1 MKKQGQEPSL
11 FELPHDGTE
20 FKKNT
25 INKPNNATVNIN
37 KLTPDKTFGGLI
49 FSGDVLLNKLEVKI
63 VNTTEFQRL
72 RKIKQLSTTYLVYPS
87 AIHTRFEHS
96 LGVLKIADTIIN
108 KIRNNRHSNEGEK
121 TITEEGEQIIRLMA
135 LLHDIG
141 HMPFGHTI
149 EDEFGVFSSHDRDI
163 ERWEYF
169 LGQNST
175 IGKLI
180 TNYWGKD
187 FHKRFYSLIKCD
199 KDFTGMEND
208 AFMYDIVSNTVCAD
222 LLDYLTRDCTHTN
235 LKLEY
240 HPRFLDYFY
249 IKKITNE
256 KTGVKEKRIVI
267 RVYKSNR
274 KELRKDTVSELI
286 QLLRNRY
293 YLGERVYYHHTK
305 IKMGALIAGAVLR
318 AHQAGLFSR
327 LKNQKSLYQI
337 HTMGDEEL
345 VLFLKSSPKTGR
357 DKEKL
362 LKIEGAKRLA
372 EMYDDRIIYKEIA
385 CKNKHI
391 LNIHNEFDTPYLSTG
406 EFDKVRNRHAVT
418 LFHKFINKGSSLKR
432 LEIEDKICEYLP
444 EMKSGDLLI
453 YCPNFD
459 MAMKLAKVKISNENL
474 VVTELKDFN
483 DQTIKEE
490 CKSILSKHQDLWAIR
505 VFIHPKFIDKKHE
518 DYKVEYSEYIKI
530 IHNYLEANVF
540 ARDETEEDRYGEQF
554 WTNYITFLLSEIT
567 KKSENKNDFDETY
580 RKVSELSK
588 ELQSATS
595 STRKFR
601 DIQKMIQA
609 KFNLN

>member
-1 MKKQGQEPSL
+1 MDKQESL
-11 FELPHDGTE
+11 FDLPETDRNVAQNDE
-20 FKKNT
+20 KKDL
-25 INKPNNATVNIN
+25 K

-49 FSGDVLLNKLEVKI
+49 FSGDVLLNKLEVNI
-63 VNTTEFQRL
+63 VNTADFQRL

-96 LGVLKIADTIIN
+96 LGVLKIAETIIN
-108 KIRNNRHSNEGEK
+108 KIKKNRHSKGDEK
-121 TITEEGEQIIRLMA
+121 KITAKEEQIIRLMA

-149 EDEFGVFSSHDRDI
+149 EDEFGVFHSHDRDM
-163 ERWEYF
+163 ERWQYF
-169 LGQNST
+169 LGEKST

-180 TNYWGKD
+180 IDYWDKE
-187 FHKRFYSLIKCD
+187 FHERFYRLITCD
-199 KDFTGMEND
+199 KNFKDIGND
-208 AFMYDIVSNTVCAD
+208 AYMYDIVSNTVCAD

-249 IKKITNE
+249 IKKITSE
-256 KTGVKEKRIVI
+256 ETGVEEKRIVI

-318 AHQAGLFSR
+318 AHQANSFGKI
-327 LKNQKSLYQI
+327 KNSKSLYQI
-337 HTMGDEEL
+337 HLMGDEEL
-345 VLFLKSSPKTGR
+345 VLFLKSLSKRGK

-372 EMYDDRIIYKEIA
+372 EMFDNRVIYKEIA
-385 CKNKHI
+385 YKNKQE
-391 LNIHNEFDTPYLSTG
+391 LNIHNEFDTPYISKG
-406 EFDKVRNRHAVT
+406 QFEKARNRHAVS
-418 LFHKFINKGSSLKR
+418 LFHKFIEKGSCKTR

-444 EMKSGDLLI
+444 DMQSGDLLI

-459 MAMKLAKVKISNENL
+459 MAMKLARVKVSNNYH
-474 VVTELKDFN
+474 VVSELKDFN

-490 CKSILSKHQDLWAIR
+490 CKSILCKHQDLWAIR
-505 VFIHPKFIDKKHE
+505 VFIHPKFIDRNHKEFKI
-518 DYKVEYSEYIKI
+518 EYDEYIKI
-530 IHNYLEANVF
+530 IQNYLESYVF
-540 ARDETEEDRYGEQF
+540 ARDDAEEKRYGEQF
-554 WTNYITFLLSEIT
+554 WSNYINFLLSRIT
-567 KKSENKNDFDETY
+567 KEMSGDNAFEENH
-580 RKVSELSK
+580 RKVTELSV
-588 ELQSATS
+588 ELQSSTS

-601 DIQKMIQA
+601 EIEKLIKS
-609 KFNLN
+609 KFDLI